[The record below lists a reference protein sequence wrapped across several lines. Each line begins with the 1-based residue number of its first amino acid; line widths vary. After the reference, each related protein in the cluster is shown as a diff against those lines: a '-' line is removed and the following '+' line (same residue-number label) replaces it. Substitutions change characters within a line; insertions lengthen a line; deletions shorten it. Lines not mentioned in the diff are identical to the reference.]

1 MIPSDTATTTSTA
14 TLGDV
19 DWPVDSPSLS
29 RITSG
34 VCEIVGV
41 VIVVFV
47 GCVAGVGNTV
57 GFTATESVKLIVHT
71 ERDKMLYCDKYLYV
85 REQFVP

>member
-1 MIPSDTATTTSTA
+1 MTPSDTATTASTA

-29 RITSG
+29 PTTSG

-47 GCVAGVGNTV
+47 GCVAGVEGFGNTV
-57 GFTATESVKLIVHT
+57 GFTATESIKLIVHT
-71 ERDKMLYCDKYLYV
+71 ERDKMLY
-85 REQFVP
+85 